1 MIFKLSLKN
10 ITKSLKDY
18 SIYFFTLVVAVS
30 IFYIFNSLEAQKSI
44 LILSETKQDM
54 IQSIIEIMNYLSV
67 FVSIILGFL
76 IIYSNNF
83 IIKRRKK
90 EIGLYLTLGMSKRKV
105 STMLVIETIVIGFF
119 SLIVGLI
126 LGVFISQGLSIL
138 TAKLFEADLSNYTFV
153 FSEKALYKTI
163 IYFGLIFVLVMI
175 FNIIT
180 LTKYK
185 LINLLTAT
193 KQNEKVKFRN
203 KYTVTIS
210 FILAIVLIAYA
221 YYLLFQGTLFMMDKK
236 TLTMI
241 ISGSLGTLL
250 FFYSLSGFILTI
262 TKKIKKIYYKDLNM
276 FNLKQINNQINT
288 SVISTTIISLMLLLT
303 IGILACSVTMTNAFN
318 NDIEENNQQDFT
330 IYSHNRYIEGEYT
343 NLNQIIT
350 NKYFKQEVKEYT
362 KYDIYNIKNLTTIN
376 MMTDQDKQ
384 KLKKKYGNLI
394 ELNIQ
399 VMVIKQ
405 SDYNNIMNI
414 QNKPKINIKEDEYLE
429 TTNIDTLIEYLTPF
443 YKNKNKININI
454 NNNYLTPATKEIISI
469 APENSSSNNNTGII
483 VVNDKY
489 LKNQKPIQS
498 IIIGNYKDNNKEKRE
513 QNFLKGLTTDNQ
525 TLLITTKIDM
535 VTQSLGLKV
544 MLIYIGLYLGIIFA
558 ISSVTVLAI
567 TELSTSSDNKERYKI
582 LKELGASNK
591 MINKALFTQI
601 AIIFILPL
609 SVAIFHATVGLTEIN
624 SLIKM
629 LADIKVGKSLLL
641 TSIFIVLIYG
651 GYFLAT
657 YKISKRIIK
666 E

>member
-54 IQSIIEIMNYLSV
+54 IQSIIAIMNYLSV

-105 STMLVIETIVIGFF
+105 STMLVIETIVIGLF
-119 SLIVGLI
+119 SLLVGLI

-138 TAKLFEADLSNYTFV
+138 TAKLFEADLSNYTFI

-163 IYFGLIFVLVMI
+163 IYFGLIFILVMI

-203 KYTVTIS
+203 KYTITIS

-221 YYLLFQGTLFMMDKK
+221 YHLLFQGTLFMMDKK

-384 KLKKKYGNLI
+384 QLKKKYGNLI
-394 ELNIQ
+394 ELNTQ

-443 YKNKNKININI
+443 YKKQNKINI
-454 NNNYLTPATKEIISI
+454 NNNYLKPATKEIIRL
-469 APENSSSNNNTGII
+469 APENSSSNNNTVII

-489 LKNQKPIQS
+489 LKNQKPIES

-513 QNFLKGLTTDNQ
+513 QNFLKSLTTENQ
-525 TLLITTKIDM
+525 NLVIATKIDM

-544 MLIYIGLYLGIIFA
+544 MLIYVGLYLGIIFA

-609 SVAIFHATVGLTEIN
+609 AVALFHAAVGLTEIN

-629 LADIKVGKSLLL
+629 LADIKIGKSLLL

-666 E
+666 D

>member
-54 IQSIIEIMNYLSV
+54 IQSIIVIMNYLSV

-105 STMLVIETIVIGFF
+105 STMLVIETIVIGLF
-119 SLIVGLI
+119 SLLVGLI

-138 TAKLFEADLSNYTFV
+138 TAKLFEVNLSNYTFV

-203 KYTVTIS
+203 KYTITIS

-221 YYLLFQGTLFMMDKK
+221 YHLLFQGTLFMMDKK

-384 KLKKKYGNLI
+384 QLKKKYGNLI
-394 ELNIQ
+394 ELNTQ

-443 YKNKNKININI
+443 YKKQNKINI
-454 NNNYLTPATKEIISI
+454 NNNYLKPATKEIIKL

-483 VVNDKY
+483 VINDKY

-513 QNFLKGLTTDNQ
+513 QNFLKSLTTENQ
-525 TLLITTKIDM
+525 NLLITTKIDM

-544 MLIYIGLYLGIIFA
+544 MLIYVGLYLWIIFA
-558 ISSVTVLAI
+558 ISSVTILAI

-609 SVAIFHATVGLTEIN
+609 AVALFHAAVGLTEIN

-629 LADIKVGKSLLL
+629 LADIKIGKSLLL

-666 E
+666 D

>member
-54 IQSIIEIMNYLSV
+54 IQSIIVIMNYLSV

-105 STMLVIETIVIGFF
+105 STMLVIETIVIGLF

-138 TAKLFEADLSNYTFV
+138 TAKLFEVNLSNYTFI

-163 IYFGLIFVLVMI
+163 IYFGLIFILVMI

-203 KYTVTIS
+203 KYTITIS

-221 YYLLFQGTLFMMDKK
+221 YHLLFQGTLFMMDKK

-241 ISGSLGTLL
+241 ISGSIGTLL

-303 IGILACSVTMTNAFN
+303 IGILSCSVTMTNAFN

-330 IYSHNRYIEGEYT
+330 IYSHNRYIENEYT
-343 NLNQIIT
+343 DLNQIIN
-350 NKYFKQEVKEYT
+350 NKDFQKEVKEYT
-362 KYDIYNIKNLTTIN
+362 KYDIYNIKNITTTT
-376 MMTDQDKQ
+376 MMTEKDKQ
-384 KLKKKYGNLI
+384 KLKKKYGNIL
-394 ELNIQ
+394 ELNTK
-399 VMVIKQ
+399 VMFIKQ
-405 SDYNNIMNI
+405 SDYNNIINI
-414 QNKPKINIKEDEYLE
+414 QKEQPINIKENEYLE

-443 YKNKNKININI
+443 YKKQNKINI
-454 NNNYLTPATKEIISI
+454 NNNYLKPATKEIINL

-513 QNFLKGLTTDNQ
+513 QNLLKSLTTENQ
-525 TLLITTKIDM
+525 NLLITTKIDM

-544 MLIYIGLYLGIIFA
+544 MLIYVGLYLGIIFA

-609 SVAIFHATVGLTEIN
+609 AVALFHAAVGLTEIN

-629 LADIKVGKSLLL
+629 LADIKIGKSLLL
-641 TSIFIVLIYG
+641 TSIFIVLVYG

-666 E
+666 D

>member
-54 IQSIIEIMNYLSV
+54 IQSIIAIMNYLSV

-105 STMLVIETIVIGFF
+105 STMLVIETIVIGIF

-138 TAKLFEADLSNYTFV
+138 TAKLFEVNLSNYTFI

-163 IYFGLIFVLVMI
+163 IYFGLIFILVMI

-185 LINLLTAT
+185 LINLLTAN

-203 KYTVTIS
+203 KYLVTIS
-210 FILAIVLIAYA
+210 FILAISLIAYA
-221 YYLLFQGTLFMMDKK
+221 YHLLFQETLFMMDKK
-236 TLTMI
+236 TLIMI
-241 ISGSLGTLL
+241 ISGSIGTLL

-262 TKKIKKIYYKDLNM
+262 TKKIKKVYYKDLNM

-303 IGILACSVTMTNAFN
+303 IGILACSVTMTNVFN
-318 NDIEENNQQDFT
+318 NDIENNNKQDFT
-330 IYSHNRYIEGEYT
+330 IYSHNRYIENEYT
-343 NLNQIIT
+343 DLNQIIN
-350 NKYFKQEVKEYT
+350 NKDFQKEVKEYT
-362 KYDIYNIKNLTTIN
+362 KYNIYNIKNITTTT
-376 MMTDQDKQ
+376 MMTEKDKQ
-384 KLKKKYGNLI
+384 NLKKKYGNIL
-394 ELNIQ
+394 ELNTK
-399 VMVIKQ
+399 VMFIKQ
-405 SDYNNIMNI
+405 SDYNKIMNI
-414 QNKPKINIKEDEYLE
+414 QKEQPINIKENEYLE

-443 YKNKNKININI
+443 YKNQNKINV
-454 NNNYLTPATKEIISI
+454 NNNYLKPATKEIINL

-483 VVNDKY
+483 VINDKY
-489 LKNQKPIQS
+489 LKSQKPVQT

-544 MLIYIGLYLGIIFA
+544 MLIYVGLYLGIIFA
-558 ISSVTVLAI
+558 ISSVTILAI

-582 LKELGASNK
+582 LKKLGASNK
-591 MINKALFTQI
+591 MINKALFIQI

-609 SVAIFHATVGLTEIN
+609 AVALFHAAVGLTEIN
-624 SLIKM
+624 SLLKM
-629 LADIKVGKSLLL
+629 FADIKIGKSLLL

-666 E
+666 D

>member
-54 IQSIIEIMNYLSV
+54 IQSIIVIMNYLSV

-105 STMLVIETIVIGFF
+105 STMLVIETIVIGLF
-119 SLIVGLI
+119 SLLVGLI

-138 TAKLFEADLSNYTFV
+138 TAKLFEVNLSNYTFI

-185 LINLLTAT
+185 LINLLTEN

-203 KYTVTIS
+203 KYTITIS

-221 YYLLFQGTLFMMDKK
+221 YHLLFQGTLFMMDKK

-384 KLKKKYGNLI
+384 QLKKKYGNLI
-394 ELNIQ
+394 ELNTQ

-443 YKNKNKININI
+443 YKKQNKININD
-454 NNNYLTPATKEIISI
+454 NYLKPATKEIINL

-483 VVNDKY
+483 VINDKY
-489 LKNQKPIQS
+489 LKNQKPVQS

-513 QNFLKGLTTDNQ
+513 QNFLKSLTTENQ
-525 TLLITTKIDM
+525 NLLITTKIDM

-544 MLIYIGLYLGIIFA
+544 MLIYVGLYLGIIFA

-609 SVAIFHATVGLTEIN
+609 AVALFHAAVGLTEIN

-629 LADIKVGKSLLL
+629 LADIKIGKSLLL

-666 E
+666 D

>member
-54 IQSIIEIMNYLSV
+54 IQSIIVIMNYLSV

-105 STMLVIETIVIGFF
+105 STMLVIETIVIGLF

-138 TAKLFEADLSNYTFV
+138 TAKLFEVNLSNYTFI

-203 KYTVTIS
+203 KYTITIS

-221 YYLLFQGTLFMMDKK
+221 YHLLFQGTLFMMDKK

-262 TKKIKKIYYKDLNM
+262 TKKIKKVYYKDLNM

-303 IGILACSVTMTNAFN
+303 IGILSCSVTLTNAFN
-318 NDIEENNQQDFT
+318 NDIENNNKQDFT
-330 IYSHNRYIEGEYT
+330 IYSHNRYIEDEYT
-343 NLNQIIT
+343 DLNQIIK
-350 NKYFKQEVKEYT
+350 NKDFQKEVKEYT
-362 KYDIYNIKNLTTIN
+362 KYNIYNIKNITTTT
-376 MMTDQDKQ
+376 MMTEKDKQ
-384 KLKKKYGNLI
+384 KLKKKYGNIL
-394 ELNIQ
+394 ELNTK
-399 VMVIKQ
+399 VMFIKQ
-405 SDYNNIMNI
+405 SDYNNIINI
-414 QNKPKINIKEDEYLE
+414 QKEQPINIKENEYLE

-443 YKNKNKININI
+443 YKNQNKININD
-454 NNNYLTPATKEIISI
+454 NYLKPATKEIINL

-513 QNFLKGLTTDNQ
+513 QNLLKSLTTENQ

-544 MLIYIGLYLGIIFA
+544 MLIYVGLYLGIIFA

-609 SVAIFHATVGLTEIN
+609 AVALFHAAVGLTEIN

-629 LADIKVGKSLLL
+629 LADIKIGKSLLL

-666 E
+666 D

>member
-54 IQSIIEIMNYLSV
+54 IQSIIVIMNYLSV

-105 STMLVIETIVIGFF
+105 STMLVIETIVIGLF

-203 KYTVTIS
+203 KYTITIS

-221 YYLLFQGTLFMMDKK
+221 YHLLFQGTLFMMDKK

-384 KLKKKYGNLI
+384 QLKKKYGNIL
-394 ELNIQ
+394 ELNTQ

-443 YKNKNKININI
+443 YKNQNKININD
-454 NNNYLTPATKEIISI
+454 NYLKPATKEIINL

-483 VVNDKY
+483 VINDKY
-489 LKNQKPIQS
+489 LKNQKPVQT

-513 QNFLKGLTTDNQ
+513 QNLLKSLTTENQ
-525 TLLITTKIDM
+525 NLLITTKIDM

-544 MLIYIGLYLGIIFA
+544 MLIYVGLYLGIIFA

-609 SVAIFHATVGLTEIN
+609 AVALFHAAVGLTEIN

-629 LADIKVGKSLLL
+629 LADIKIGKSLLL

-666 E
+666 D